1 MTDYCGVW
9 GNPIIS
15 SNPIIM
21 IMDDVPFCTIE
32 IFSDFSDNYMCTS
45 EKKKSSEMRF
55 DRTIV
60 GLSCSI
66 VASS

>member
-15 SNPIIM
+15 SNPII

-32 IFSDFSDNYMCTS
+32 IFSDFSDNYICMP
-45 EKKKSSEMRF
+45 EKKSSEMHF
-55 DRTIV
+55 DRTIA

-66 VASS
+66 VASSLT